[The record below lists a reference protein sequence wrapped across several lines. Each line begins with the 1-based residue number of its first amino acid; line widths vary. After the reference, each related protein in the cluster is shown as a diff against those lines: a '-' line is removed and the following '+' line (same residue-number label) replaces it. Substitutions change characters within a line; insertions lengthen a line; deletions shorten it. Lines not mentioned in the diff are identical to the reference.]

1 MANTFTTNY
10 TLVRS
15 EIGANNDNWGSDLNS
30 GLTTIDSQIVRKM
43 DKADLVDQTSQNISF
58 TTSNEILS
66 SVANVFQNYRA
77 GDQIRISGASSGAN
91 NGLHLITSK
100 TNPQTLVVSTTL
112 TQEAA
117 AATITYRL
125 VPKFDEVDIDGG
137 TVNGATIAESD
148 ITVGTGKTLDVSA
161 GTLTLAAGQIATA
174 AIADD
179 AITAAK
185 IDDGA
190 VGTAAVAN
198 DAVTYAKIQDT
209 TTNNRVLGAAT
220 AGEVGEVQI
229 ATAMIEDDAVTYA
242 KIQDTTVNNR
252 VLGAATAGAVSEV
265 QVATDMIAD
274 DAVTY
279 AKMQDT
285 SAAKVILGSD
295 DANAAPVEELSKSDV
310 LTMLNV
316 EDGANNYSLPTAD
329 ANTLGGIKVGDR
341 LTIDN
346 NDVLSADIPAVATT
360 SANGLMSSGDK
371 TKLDGIA
378 TGAEVNVQSDWNATS
393 GAAVILNQPNVQY
406 TSAIPDAT
414 ASQTGLATA
423 TQITK
428 LDGIPASG
436 IVTSSNIAS
445 NIPGT
450 YARIIQKHR
459 FDVPQTTL
467 YGQSQNECLHTA
479 IGLNFVSGNT
489 YIVQYFFS
497 YEVVIPTTP
506 QQGHSALP
514 TSGYKMTARFEVHT
528 PSTQFSRGNT
538 YNQSNTPLAFHPL
551 YHASDTT
558 LGTWFQEV
566 TLTGFHYAFHTG
578 AGTKYP
584 VLVMKTDTTGGSV
597 DTWSAI
603 KCPPYVPNTS
613 GNLQTE
619 IRLIV
624 WEIDG
629 QWTSSTT

>member
-242 KIQDTTVNNR
+242 KIQDTSTDNR
-252 VLGAATAGAVSEV
+252 VLGAASAGAVSEV

-279 AKMQDT
+279 AKMQHT
-285 SAAKVILGSD
+285 AAGKVLLGTD
-295 DANAAPVEELSKSDV
+295 DVSAAPVEELTVSDV
-310 LTMLNV
+310 QTMLNV
-316 EDGANNYSLPTAD
+316 EDGANAYSLPTAD
-329 ANTLGGIKVGDR
+329 ANTKGGIKVGDR
-341 LTIDN
+341 LTIA
-346 NDVLSADIPAVATT
+346 NDVLSADLPAVATT
-360 SANGLMSSGDK
+360 SADGLMSSGDK
-371 TKLDGIA
+371 TKLDGVA

-393 GAAVILNQPNVQY
+393 GDAFIDNKPNVQY

-414 ASQTGLATA
+414 ASQTGLATS

-428 LDGIPASG
+428 LDALPNAG
-436 IVTSSNIAS
+436 
-445 NIPGT
+445 
-450 YARIIQKHR
+450 
-459 FDVPQTTL
+459 TL
-467 YGQSQNECLHTA
+467 YDNVLKMTTAHKYTTALHTVQGA
-479 IGLNFVSGNT
+479 SSSAEAAHATNDSFSAQAG
-489 YIVQYFFS
+489 YIYLIEAS
-497 YEVVIPTTP
+497 
-506 QQGHSALP
+506 
-514 TSGYKMTARFEVHT
+514 T
-528 PSTQFSRGNT
+528 PSVSQG
-538 YNQSNTPLAFHPL
+538 YQPAC
-551 YHASDTT
+551 
-558 LGTWFQEV
+558 W
-566 TLTGFHYAFHTG
+566 
-578 AGTKYP
+578 
-584 VLVMKTDTTGGSV
+584 
-597 DTWSAI
+597 
-603 KCPPYVPNTS
+603 
-613 GNLQTE
+613 
-619 IRLIV
+619 
-624 WEIDG
+624 
-629 QWTSSTT
+629 